1 MQMKSS
7 FNVRVMAVSVASA
20 ILLAACG
27 GAPAPVSVA
36 DLPTYA
42 GASQLQPGNSPIA
55 TTLKNNEQQAAATGQ
70 KIEQKAFS
78 LPKDA
83 TWDKLIAFYGNEL
96 KAKGWKEGAA
106 AGGLGSGM
114 ANDMVKNALNQANAA
129 NDGFKTAIFTR
140 GKQTLTLMRMAGA
153 SKKDEVQLLLSLNTN
168 P

>member
-1 MQMKSS
+1 MQHA
-7 FNVRVMAVSVASA
+7 FNARVMAVSVISA
-20 ILLAACG
+20 IMLAACSG
-27 GAPAPVSVA
+27 GPAPMSIA

-42 GASQLQPGNSPIA
+42 GAKELQPGNSPIA
-55 TTLKNNEQQAAATGQ
+55 TTLKNNEQQAAAMGQ

-83 TWDKLIAFYGNEL
+83 TWDKLIAFYGSEL

-129 NDGFKTAIFTR
+129 NDLFKTAIFTR
-140 GKQTLTLMRMAGA
+140 GKQSLTLMRMAGA
-153 SKKDEVQLLLSLNTN
+153 TKKDEIQLLLSLNTN